1 MTPQDI
7 ILHLASYS
15 PVSRTIVCNINS
27 GCNSKGNGHYL
38 CGSPKSS
45 TEVLNFDIIKEKFQ
59 DEAKIPYSKSV
70 DAVCSTPQNTRL
82 CFIEMKS
89 WEMFLKYN
97 NDEKAVEKQ
106 SEKYGADLP
115 IKLSSSITLCQ
126 DILKPDKPFENCQI
140 SYILLTDI
148 DTESDGIGSIN
159 NNLAMLVGTASNL
172 KDLCNR
178 HSRSIMDGITGVD
191 THYWHCKNLDDC
203 IANL

>member
-1 MTPQDI
+1 MTPHDI
-7 ILHLASYS
+7 IIYLATYS
-15 PVSRTIVCNINS
+15 PGSRSIVCEINS
-27 GCNSKGNGHYL
+27 GCKGYYL
-38 CGSPKSS
+38 CGTPKSS
-45 TEVLNFDIIKEKFQ
+45 TEVLNFDKIKEKFQ

-70 DAVCSTPQNTRL
+70 DAVCATPQNTRL

-89 WEMFLKYN
+89 WEMFLRYN

-115 IKLSSSITLCQ
+115 DKLSSSITLCNQ
-126 DILKPDKPFENCQI
+126 ILSPDKPFDNCRL

-148 DTESDGIGSIN
+148 DTETNGIASIN
-159 NNLAMLVGTASNL
+159 ENLAMLTGTASNL

-178 HSRSIMDGITGVD
+178 YSQSIMDGIDGVD
-191 THYWHCKNLDDC
+191 THYWCCRDFDDH